1 MGPEPLIIPLAF
13 VGLLLL
19 FGAIATAVASK
30 RPMVKGVAI
39 LVLLCAVGVFA
50 MTYVSTKT
58 IVQNLVL
65 GLFGVGAVVF
75 AAFPIVV
82 FGGLIILPIKRLFE
96 RVEPK
101 DRNARVEPSE

>member
-13 VGLLLL
+13 IGLLLL
-19 FGAIATAVASK
+19 FGAIAAAVASK
-30 RPMVKGVAI
+30 RPMVKGVAM
-39 LVLLCAVGVFA
+39 LVLLCAVAVFA
-50 MTYVSTKT
+50 MSYVSTKT

-65 GLFGVGAVVF
+65 SLFGLGALVF

-96 RVEPK
+96 RAEVKNRSANE
-101 DRNARVEPSE
+101 EPSE